1 MFVNNSLTL
10 KGTDANSFHTVLIAG
25 IVAVILNLIIPQEKP
40 EEIQEDIE
48 VEVVDNEA
56 NIDPDHKGEKAY

>member
-1 MFVNNSLTL
+1 MLIT
-10 KGTDANSFHTVLIAG
+10 FHTVLIAG

-48 VEVVDNEA
+48 VEVVDNET
-56 NIDPDHKGEKAY
+56 NLDPDHKGEKAY

>member
-1 MFVNNSLTL
+1 MLIT
-10 KGTDANSFHTVLIAG
+10 FHTVLIAG